1 MKIVLVRLLPTLL
14 MVGAMVGAI
23 LGVSEA
29 NNPMPTPDPNEV
41 CQYNCGGPSFSLEG
55 FVWAAG
61 IVGIFL
67 YFALKR

>member
-14 MVGAMVGAI
+14 MVAAI

-29 NNPMPTPDPNEV
+29 NNPMPTPDPDEV

-61 IVGIFL
+61 IFGVFL
-67 YFALKR
+67 YFALRR

>member
-14 MVGAMVGAI
+14 MVGAI

-29 NNPMPTPDPNEV
+29 SNPMPTPDPNEV

-61 IVGIFL
+61 IFGIFL
-67 YFALKR
+67 YFALRR